1 MVVILPFCQYNKRVK
16 VSSDIER
23 SKNGRVLAMVSEQRS
38 YSVINTEQAKKITSL
53 YLTKELFGLE
63 NITFGLPE
71 IYDRYDI
78 WNVPVLYKK
87 EVIGEIAIDA
97 YTEHVDK
104 KLSSDLSVLG
114 ERRKR
119 IDSGE
124 TVAIKKAGK
133 KKQEYKISELENMLL
148 KGRSENVLKKLPEQS
163 VDMIFTSPP
172 YYNARKQY
180 SEYQTYE
187 DYLTLI
193 RKVVRE
199 CHRVLMDGKF
209 FVINSSHVLVPRAS
223 RNESSSRIAVP
234 FDIHQIFMEEGFEF
248 IDDIIWEKPE
258 GAGWASGRG
267 RRFSADRNPMQYKAV
282 PVTEYV
288 MVYRKKPAL
297 LIDYFIRNHP
307 DQSVIQDSK
316 IADDYEKTNV
326 WYISPAR
333 DKRHP
338 AIFPKE
344 LAEKVI
350 KYYSFKNDVVLDPF
364 GGIGTTAKA
373 AVELQRRFVLIECS
387 DEYIKS
393 TQDDLD
399 HLSESIRSFHYQY
412 MDYSELLSDE
422 AGEGYDLYEMLREL
436 EKKNIPRKDIAK
448 VITEAYSD
456 ILNGEK

>member
-1 MVVILPFCQYNKRVK
+1 VITEERNYN
-16 VSSDIER
+16 
-23 SKNGRVLAMVSEQRS
+23 
-38 YSVINTEQAKKITSL
+38 VINTEQAKKITDD
-53 YLTKELFGLE
+53 YLTAQLESME
-63 NITFGLPE
+63 NITYGLPE

-87 EVIGEIAIDA
+87 EVIGEVA
-97 YTEHVDK
+97 VDVYAK
-104 KLSSDLSVLG
+104 NINYKLSSDISILQGRKQRIDRGNIITLNKG
-114 ERRKR
+114 ERKKGDYR
-119 IDSGE
+119 IS
-124 TVAIKKAGK
+124 
-133 KKQEYKISELENMLL
+133 SLSNMIL
-148 KGRSENVLKKLPEQS
+148 KGRSELVLNQLPEQS
-163 VDMIFTSPP
+163 VDLIFTSPP

-180 SEYQTYE
+180 SEYGTYE
-187 DYLTLI
+187 DYLALI
-193 RKVVRE
+193 RKVVKA
-199 CHRVLMDGKF
+199 CHRVLIDGKF

-248 IDDIIWEKPE
+248 VDDIIWQKPE

-288 MVYRKKPAL
+288 MVYRKKSSV

-307 DQSVIQDSK
+307 DQTIIQDSK
-316 IADDYEKTNV
+316 IADGYEKTNV

-350 KYYSFKNDVVLDPF
+350 TYYSFKNDVVLDPF

-373 AVELQRRFVLIECS
+373 AAELGRRFVSIECD
-387 DEYIKS
+387 DEYVEAARADIGGMS
-393 TQDDLD
+393 TLFTPV
-399 HLSESIRSFHYQY
+399 SFEYH
-412 MDYSELLSDE
+412 DYSGLKDNDDNQR
-422 AGEGYDLYEMLREL
+422 YDLYELIRMLQKMNVSREDMADL
-436 EKKNIPRKDIAK
+436 LCREYKDRLSGNK
-448 VITEAYSD
+448 RE
-456 ILNGEK
+456 G